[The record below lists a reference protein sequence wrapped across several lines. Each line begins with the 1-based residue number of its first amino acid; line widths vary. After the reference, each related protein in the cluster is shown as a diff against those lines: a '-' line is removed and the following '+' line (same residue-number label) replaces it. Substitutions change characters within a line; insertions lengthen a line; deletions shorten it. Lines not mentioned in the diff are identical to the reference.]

1 MKITIGSMWTCLE
14 DLGMVV
20 QVYKHRDAISGK
32 LYPAAVTLFDTGEE
46 VTLLTLSMEDWEPL
60 GRFKL
65 AGRSRFANG
74 VNYRW
79 DVPTLGILV
88 QSIRHDDPL
97 ADATPT
103 EKQVAKWRDY
113 VARRNA

>member
-1 MKITIGSMWTCLE
+1 
-14 DLGMVV
+14 MVV
-20 QVYKHRDAISGK
+20 QVYKHRDAINGK
-32 LYPAAVTLFDTGEE
+32 YYPAAVTLFDTGEE
-46 VTLLTLSMEDWEPL
+46 VTLFTLSMEDWEPL

-65 AGRSRFANG
+65 ASRSRFANG